1 MNKYLTNLTPM
12 RGIAALLTVIYHVDL
27 MIGNGG
33 DMLIKRKDSMVLSRM
48 YLMVDFFLFWA
59 ALSCVMSTETSFLM
73 KLTEAH
79 SKNLQ

>member
-1 MNKYLTNLTPM
+1 M

-48 YLMVDFFLFWA
+48 YLMVDFFLF
-59 ALSCVMSTETSFLM
+59 
-73 KLTEAH
+73 
-79 SKNLQ
+79 